1 MTDMKNHKPTAVSG
15 TAQSNAPE
23 LETLD
28 ALFAE
33 AAADGPDMPADL
45 AARMLDA
52 AHAEQDRLGP
62 ARDTVDRVPV
72 RGGILRQFFDGIGG
86 WSALA
91 GMVTATVAGV
101 WIGVSP
107 PDIVAQRTAWMGDAS
122 ATGEDLY
129 LVDVASAF
137 DALSDEE

>member
-1 MTDMKNHKPTAVSG
+1 
-15 TAQSNAPE
+15 
-23 LETLD
+23 
-28 ALFAE
+28 
-33 AAADGPDMPADL
+33 MPADL
-45 AARMLDA
+45 AARMLVA
-52 AHAEQDRLGP
+52 AHAEQDRLGH
-62 ARDTVDRVPV
+62 ARDAVDRVPV

-86 WSALA
+86 WPALA

-107 PDIVAQRTAWMGDAS
+107 PDIVAQRIAWMGDAS